1 MALCGPRI
9 VALVAPRKGN
19 QILVRGFLL
28 SAFQRSIT
36 VAKVDDELGVV
47 FGYAIVCNEDGE
59 PYFDKQ
65 GDYIPEDAMLKAWL
79 DFAAHSREARQMHA
93 DGPAGTVVGSFPLT
107 ADIAAALGI
116 AATKT
121 GLIIAMRPDAGM
133 LAKFRSGELTGF
145 SIGGARIRDE
155 EVADAAAA

>member
-19 QILVRGFLL
+19 QILARGFLL
-28 SAFQRSIT
+28 PAFQRSIT

-65 GDYIPEDAMLKAWL
+65 GDHIPEDAMLKAWL

-116 AATKT
+116 AAPKT
-121 GLIIAMRPDAGM
+121 GLIIAMRPDAEM
-133 LAKFRSGELTGF
+133 LAKFKSGELKGF
-145 SIGGARIRDE
+145 SIGGGRIRDE
-155 EVADAAAA
+155 EVADAAA